1 MRDIIENKP
10 PHFTTFVARSR
21 NSRRHST
28 TQRRSQRKPETNL
41 FIYDQSAIFVPN
53 LRGGSAMAPYATG
66 FCKKWRRS
74 SRLLQQGIQ
83 NSQFLELAI

>member
-1 MRDIIENKP
+1 MVNKRN
-10 PHFTTFVARSR
+10 PHILPLLLPGRA

-53 LRGGSAMAPYATG
+53 LRWGSAMAPYATG

-83 NSQFLELAI
+83 NSRFLELAI